1 MGAAVVVLFAFEF
14 LTFFQPSNDSRFLG
28 FKRLSPISP
37 QANPAR
43 RAVVKVNIRLRR
55 QVAALPKQSSK
66 ILAAYAVAAYILDL

>member
-1 MGAAVVVLFAFEF
+1 MLVADGSPQQEQQFGNAKKSSLGVLEMGAAVVVLFLAFEF

-43 RAVVKVNIRLRR
+43 RAVVKVNIRL
-55 QVAALPKQSSK
+55 
-66 ILAAYAVAAYILDL
+66 